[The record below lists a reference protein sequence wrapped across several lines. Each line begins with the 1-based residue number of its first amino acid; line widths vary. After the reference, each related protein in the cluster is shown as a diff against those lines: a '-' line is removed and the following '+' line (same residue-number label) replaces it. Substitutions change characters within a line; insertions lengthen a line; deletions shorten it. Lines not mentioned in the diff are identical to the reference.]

1 MKICPKCG
9 KEFDDETRFCSACG
23 TELLSPDSCPK
34 CGALVNKDSNFCP
47 KCGARLTHVRKCKEC
62 GFETTDAYDFC
73 PKCGKSL
80 DEQYVSN
87 GAVRVSNGPRS
98 STFSNSSKIK
108 QTISYVALAF
118 VAIASLLLIIG
129 WFGDIISG
137 YGSGSMR
144 AGKSIGYYFGDAM
157 KSINQLKEYNH
168 MDAYNYSLITF
179 VIDCIFYFGGIIT
192 SVFMLILGLVDAS
205 KKYKENKPVDFTP
218 FVACVLCAIPHLV
231 FLAIRSSANA
241 TYSGTSISVGYGWG
255 SNLLIA
261 SIFIVILTVFA
272 QKIADAVVDKKNYIA
287 QIVSAI
293 AATLM
298 IIICL
303 WGNNL
308 VVSYSESSSRVEV
321 CGFSILENLIQ
332 NISSTSSHTVPEE
345 FGNVVVGCIFIVV
358 SSAFMLGALAT
369 MMKKKPSIAGPTIMT
384 LVSMVCTIVAAALL
398 SNAVKA
404 SFGGSVIMAIVLSAV
419 TLIALIAIPF
429 TANLKKN

>member
-9 KEFDDETRFCSACG
+9 KEFDDDTRFCSACG

-34 CGALVNKDSNFCP
+34 CGAPVNKDSNFCP

-87 GAVRVSNGPRS
+87 GARS
-98 STFSNSSKIK
+98 STFSSSSKIK
-108 QTISYVALAF
+108 QIISYVALAF

-129 WFGDIISG
+129 WFGDIIG
-137 YGSGSMR
+137 GSGTGIR

-157 KSINQLKEYNH
+157 KSINELKQYNH

-179 VIDCIFYFGGIIT
+179 VIDCIFYFGGIII
-192 SVFMLILGLVDAS
+192 SVFMLILGFVDAS
-205 KKYKENKPVDFTP
+205 KKYKENKPVDLTP
-218 FVACVLCAIPHLV
+218 FVVCVLCAIPHLV
-231 FLAIRSSANA
+231 FLAIRSSASA

-272 QKIADAVVDKKNYIA
+272 QKIANAVVDKKNYIA

-293 AATLM
+293 AATFM

-308 VVSYSESSSRVEV
+308 VVSYSESSSRIEI
-321 CGFSILENLIQ
+321 CGFSILESLIQ
-332 NISSTSSHTVPEE
+332 SISSTSSHTVPKE
-345 FGNVVVGCIFIVV
+345 FGDAVVGCIFIVV

-398 SNAVKA
+398 SNTVKA

-419 TLIALIAIPF
+419 TLITLIAIPF